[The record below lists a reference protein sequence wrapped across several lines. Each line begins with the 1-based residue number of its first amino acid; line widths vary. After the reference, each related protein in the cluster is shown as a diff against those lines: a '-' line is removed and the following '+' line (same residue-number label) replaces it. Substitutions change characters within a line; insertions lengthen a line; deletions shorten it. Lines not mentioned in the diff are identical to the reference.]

1 MIEKDLYDYLQA
13 LMPTLQWCN
22 PYFDR
27 VPLPEDGRDFA
38 TFNLINLSPIGW
50 NIPKQNSYDA
60 EKNEITV
67 GYTQEK
73 VYTVQL
79 DFFGA
84 NAMNNA
90 NTYRQILT
98 MNLQRPKMK
107 VGLKTVS
114 PIRNLT
120 SLLTNKKWQK
130 RYEFEIDLFIVDEV
144 STTQPAIETA
154 TITIVN
160 RGNNNN

>member
-1 MIEKDLYDYLQA
+1 MLEKDLYDYLQA
-13 LMPTLQWCN
+13 LMPALQWCN
-22 PYFDR
+22 PFLDR

-50 NIPKQNSYDA
+50 NSPKQNSYD
-60 EKNEITV
+60 EETGQITV
-67 GYTQEK
+67 GYTQQK

-79 DFFGA
+79 DFFGE

-98 MNLQRPKMK
+98 MNLQRPALK
-107 VGLKTVS
+107 VGLKSVS
-114 PIRNLT
+114 PLRNLT

-144 STTQPAIETA
+144 QTTEPAIETA
-154 TITIVN
+154 TIKIVN